1 MQTYIR
7 VEHKNLDKPQSSIK
21 FKISQ
26 PYPDFREGL
35 NKLKDK
41 FSTQMHNLFNTRPN
55 YRICL
60 GINADFAFSET
71 EAEAR
76 VGTKDPINQINPK
89 YITINKSREIEELHY
104 DGGCVDEKRRKNR
117 GHV

>member
-1 MQTYIR
+1 MQKYVR
-7 VEHKNLDKPQSSIK
+7 VEHKNIDNTQSNIT

-26 PYPDFREGL
+26 PYPDVREGL
-35 NKLKDK
+35 NTLKDK
-41 FSTQMHNLFNTRPN
+41 FITQMHNLFNTRPN

-60 GINADFAFSET
+60 GINADFAFSEP

-89 YITINKSREIEELHY
+89 YITINITR
-104 DGGCVDEKRRKNR
+104 VKRRITL
-117 GHV
+117 